1 MVISYRERHLLELF
15 VRLPERHKRA
25 ILAMVEDLTA
35 DSFAPR
41 QEKPATVLKLLK
53 PRATEES

>member
-1 MVISYRERHLLELF
+1 MVISYRERRLVELF
-15 VRLPERHKRA
+15 RRLPERHKEA
-25 ILAMVEDLTA
+25 ILGMVANLTA

-41 QEKPATVLKLLK
+41 QEDSATVLKLLK